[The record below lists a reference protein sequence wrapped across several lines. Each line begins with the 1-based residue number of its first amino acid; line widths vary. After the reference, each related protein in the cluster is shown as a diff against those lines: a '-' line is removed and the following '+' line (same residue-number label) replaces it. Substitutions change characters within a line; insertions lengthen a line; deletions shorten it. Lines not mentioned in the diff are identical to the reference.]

1 MLFLS
6 PSMLRFKGVRCSS
19 AAARPHALDRQMNG
33 LSRILLAVALNHSL
47 RSWITCHANRRNNNP
62 IFSFPL
68 SMRAQFINNPQRKNK
83 RCSMFN
89 ECIWDHTAKLSST
102 TFKTKITPSL
112 HISARMSW
120 SISEILKP
128 FKKTRNRVLSGEPQR
143 RLEFLNLII
152 YTLLLVIQ
160 TLHKARTHSRS
171 SFKTK
176 LAPFSTKTSLYQND

>member
-33 LSRILLAVALNHSL
+33 LSRRLLAVALNHSL
-47 RSWITCHANRRNNNP
+47 RSWVTCHANRRNNNP

-89 ECIWDHTAKLSST
+89 ECLYIWDHTAKLSST

-128 FKKTRNRVLSGEPQR
+128 FKKLAIVFYQVNLS
-143 RLEFLNLII
+143 
-152 YTLLLVIQ
+152 V
-160 TLHKARTHSRS
+160 AS
-171 SFKTK
+171 SF
-176 LAPFSTKTSLYQND
+176 

>member
-1 MLFLS
+1 MTVIQLID
-6 PSMLRFKGVRCSS
+6 LRSTVRSCSSSLPRCSGLRVDKAVRCSS

-33 LSRILLAVALNHSL
+33 LSRRLLAVALNHSL

-62 IFSFPL
+62 TFSFPL

-89 ECIWDHTAKLSST
+89 ECLYIWDHTANLSST

-128 FKKTRNRVLSGEPQR
+128 FKKLAIVFYQVNPSASPRVFKPDY
-143 RLEFLNLII
+143 I
-152 YTLLLVIQ
+152 YTP
-160 TLHKARTHSRS
+160 ARHSNI
-171 SFKTK
+171 T
-176 LAPFSTKTSLYQND
+176 

>member
-33 LSRILLAVALNHSL
+33 LSRRLLAVALNHSL

-102 TFKTKITPSL
+102 TFKTKITPS
-112 HISARMSW
+112 SAVQ
-120 SISEILKP
+120 
-128 FKKTRNRVLSGEPQR
+128 KTRNRVLSGEPQR

-160 TLHKARTHSRS
+160 TLHKARTRSRS